1 MRSKQYY
8 QLVDDQTLAN
18 RWFLK
23 GPIDQHGNRIKGE
36 VFRVAQHVEVETPLF
51 IPIRRLGD
59 RLDWTF
65 ADFDMP
71 VLSKSTAEVLSEI
84 LGSKSH
90 MYEAHVEG
98 CDEGCDEAYYIF
110 NASSCVSCVDERK
123 SEFIKWTPEDGIP
136 SKVGLYR
143 QMSRLI
149 VDPNQIRGED
159 IFRVKGWRIALI
171 ASEVV
176 KERFEQHNVTGIS
189 YLPV

>member
-8 QLVDDQTLAN
+8 QLVDDQNLAN

-23 GPIDQHGNRIKGE
+23 GPVDQHGNRIKGE
-36 VFRVAQHVEVETPLF
+36 VFRVAQHVEVETPLV
-51 IPIRRLGD
+51 IPIRRPGD

-71 VLSKSTAEVLSEI
+71 VLSKSTAGVLSEI

-98 CDEGCDEAYYIF
+98 CDEAYYIF
-110 NASSCVSCVDERK
+110 NARSCVSCVDEMK

-136 SKVGLYR
+136 SKVGQYR
-143 QMSRLI
+143 QISRLI
-149 VDPNQIRGED
+149 VEPNQIHGEN

-176 KERFEQHNVTGIS
+176 KERFEQLNVTGIS